1 MIWKWGR
8 SWARSLC
15 ISGIVPEQPQRKC
28 SPLLVCCSA
37 TSAALPPGAA
47 AEDVQTAVYAIGK
60 NHEFDD
66 LKSWF
71 KALYETLLGQ
81 STGPRMGSFIILY
94 GIEETKILIDRVL
107 KGEDLGAA

>member
-1 MIWKWGR
+1 MSKPRLAVG
-8 SWARSLC
+8 
-15 ISGIVPEQPQRKC
+15 
-28 SPLLVCCSA
+28 
-37 TSAALPPGAA
+37 TS
-47 AEDVQTAVYAIGK
+47 
-60 NHEFDD
+60 HEFDD

-107 KGEDLGAA
+107 KEKIGCSLNRILGANLPSLTIHYFPC